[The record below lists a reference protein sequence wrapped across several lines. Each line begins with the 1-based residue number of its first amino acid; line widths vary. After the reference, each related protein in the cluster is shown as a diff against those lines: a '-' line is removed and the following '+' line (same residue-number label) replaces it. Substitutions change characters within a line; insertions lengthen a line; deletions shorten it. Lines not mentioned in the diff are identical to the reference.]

1 MKIIIVGS
9 GMYVTGRNNTGTG
22 TILASLLETSKSVG
36 IEKIKIVSRKKAS
49 AKGVEAAQKRINKL
63 LGTRIKLDFQALGNN
78 GEKAFEKILS
88 KESFDACIV
97 STPDHLH
104 FSYTK
109 MAIEKGL
116 HCLVVK
122 PLTPTAKEN
131 KELIRLQKKHGVYG
145 AVEFHKRWDETN
157 MYIQRRIKEKAFG
170 KLLYAVVEYSQKVS
184 IPTETFRSW
193 SGLTNIFQY
202 LGVHYVDLMYFLTGF
217 IPDRVNAYGTSGI
230 LHKKGI
236 DTFDSVHVTLVWKNP
251 KNPKEE
257 FLVNYNT
264 NWIDPECTTAMSDQ
278 KYMLIGTD
286 GRINCNQKNRGLE
299 EVTSKEGVKSV
310 NPYFSDYLPDDHG
323 NRTFQGY
330 GHKSIE
336 AFVKDVNNLLENKT
350 TIAQLEKIRPTFT
363 SSLISTAVLEAVNKS
378 LEKNAKWVKV
388 GV

>member
-1 MKIIIVGS
+1 MRIIIVGA
-9 GMYVTGRNNTGTG
+9 GMYVTGRNNSGTG
-22 TILASLLETSKSVG
+22 TILASLLETSKTVD
-36 IEKIKIVSRKKAS
+36 IEKIKIVSRSKAGTKDV
-49 AKGVEAAQKRINKL
+49 AEAQKRINKL
-63 LGTRIKLDFQALGNN
+63 LGTKAQLEYQALGKN
-78 GEKAFEKILS
+78 GEAKFEKILA
-88 KESFDACIV
+88 KESYDACII

-109 MAIEKGL
+109 VAIEAGL

-157 MYIQRRIKEKAFG
+157 MYIQRRIKENAFG

-202 LGVHYVDLMYFLTGF
+202 LGVHYVDLMYFLTDF
-217 IPDRVNAYGTSGI
+217 TPDRVSAYGTSGI
-230 LHKKGI
+230 LHSKGI
-236 DTFDSVHVTLVWKNP
+236 DTYDSVHVSLIWKNK
-251 KNPKEE
+251 KNPSEE

-278 KYMLIGTD
+278 KYMLIGTA

-299 EVTSKEGVKSV
+299 EVTSSDGVRSV
-310 NPYFSDYLPDDHG
+310 NPYFSEYLPDDNG
-323 NRTFQGY
+323 NKTFQGY

-336 AFVKDVNNLLENKT
+336 AFVKDIDNLLKNKT
-350 TIAQLEKIRPTFT
+350 TISHLEKIRPTFT
-363 SSLISTAVLEAVNKS
+363 SSLISTLVLEAVNKS
-378 LEKNAKWVKV
+378 LEKNGKWLKIR
-388 GV
+388 